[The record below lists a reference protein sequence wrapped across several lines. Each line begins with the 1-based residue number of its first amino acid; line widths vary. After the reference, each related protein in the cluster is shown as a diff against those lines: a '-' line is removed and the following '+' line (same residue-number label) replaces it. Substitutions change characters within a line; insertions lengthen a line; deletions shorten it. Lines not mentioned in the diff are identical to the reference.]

1 MPVRG
6 GRGSGAE
13 VLMAT
18 EGQRSPVPPR
28 AVAVSKQDS
37 LVGKRACSSGR
48 TPRLPSLSASTGA
61 EACRRPEVLLP
72 PGNTGA
78 FPLCVRLRHLQRSH
92 VVTAKPPVSRPTGE
106 AQVSRALSLVL
117 KQESGTREESTCGGS
132 ATRIQRPARGD
143 VPGKGVR
150 GWMEGCSHQGG
161 TGALL
166 EQGRKREKV
175 KHIPRVSEKRPS
187 ALSSGGL

>member
-117 KQESGTREESTCGGS
+117 KQESGTREESTRGGRRDS
-132 ATRIQRPARGD
+132 YTASCTRRCSRERSERMDGGVFP
-143 VPGKGVR
+143 PGRNG
-150 GWMEGCSHQGG
+150 
-161 TGALL
+161 
-166 EQGRKREKV
+166 
-175 KHIPRVSEKRPS
+175 RPS
-187 ALSSGGL
+187 GAGKEERKGQTHSPSL